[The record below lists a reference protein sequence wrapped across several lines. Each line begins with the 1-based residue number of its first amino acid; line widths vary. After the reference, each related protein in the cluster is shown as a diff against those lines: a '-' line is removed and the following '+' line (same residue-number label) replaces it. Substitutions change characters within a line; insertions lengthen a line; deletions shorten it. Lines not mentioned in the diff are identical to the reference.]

1 MPAIAVSPTRFI
13 KVIVI
18 PRERAGMLSRMYTL
32 KMIPSLEQPIDC
44 AASIRPGFTPA
55 SAASAWREKNGT
67 VPTMS
72 GKIEPATPMEVPL
85 MIRVSGISRNSR
97 IMNGT
102 ERRRLIMMSSTR

>member
-1 MPAIAVSPTRFI
+1 
-13 KVIVI
+13 
-18 PRERAGMLSRMYTL
+18 
-32 KMIPSLEQPIDC
+32 
-44 AASIRPGFTPA
+44 
-55 SAASAWREKNGT
+55 
-67 VPTMS
+67 MS